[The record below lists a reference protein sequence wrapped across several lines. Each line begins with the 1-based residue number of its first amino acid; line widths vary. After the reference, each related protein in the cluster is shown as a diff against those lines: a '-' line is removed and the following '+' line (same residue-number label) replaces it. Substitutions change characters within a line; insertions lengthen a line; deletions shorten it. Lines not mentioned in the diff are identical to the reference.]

1 MTLRVRLKICC
12 IKSAEEAQI
21 AARAGADALGLVGP
35 MPSGPGT
42 ISYDEA
48 RHIAKTVAPP
58 VSRWLLCSETS
69 ATGLIDA
76 ADQAGV
82 DTLQIVRH
90 LDPSVLQT
98 LARQRPHLRRV
109 QVIHVEDEGTLKRI
123 SDYDAH
129 ANAFLLDS
137 GKPGGATETL
147 GGTGD
152 THDWGI
158 SARFVAASRRPV
170 MLAGG
175 LNAGNIGQAIR
186 AVRPYGIDLCSGVRS
201 GDELDENKL
210 TTFITAL
217 RQAEQD
223 LS

>member
-1 MTLRVRLKICC
+1 MRVRLKICC
-12 IKSAEEAQI
+12 IKSAEEARL
-21 AARAGADALGLVGP
+21 ASAAGADALGLVGP

-42 ISYDEA
+42 ISYEQA
-48 RHIAKTVAPP
+48 RHIARTVAPP
-58 VSRWLLCSETS
+58 VSRWLLSSETS
-69 ATGLIDA
+69 AAGLIDA

-90 LDPSVLQT
+90 LDPQILEE
-98 LARQRPHLRRV
+98 LAGRRPHLRRV
-109 QVIHVEDEGTLKRI
+109 QVIHVEDEGALSLIGAYEAVT
-123 SDYDAH
+123 D
-129 ANAFLLDS
+129 AFLLDS
-137 GKPGGATETL
+137 GKPGAATETL

-152 THDWGI
+152 THDWEI
-158 SARFVAASRRPV
+158 SARFVAATQRPV

-175 LNAGNIGQAIR
+175 LNASNIADAVR
-186 AVRPYGIDLCSGVRS
+186 TVRPYGIDLCSSVRS

-210 TTFITAL
+210 TAFISAL

>member
-1 MTLRVRLKICC
+1 MRVRLKICC
-12 IKSAEEAQI
+12 IKSPDEARR
-21 AARAGADALGLVGP
+21 AALAGADALGLVGP

-42 ISYDEA
+42 ISYEDA
-48 RHIAKTVAPP
+48 RHIARSVAPP
-58 VSRWLLCSETS
+58 VSRWLLSSETRT
-69 ATGLIDA
+69 ADLIDA

-90 LDPSVLQT
+90 LDPQVLEE
-98 LARQRPHLRRV
+98 LAYKRPHLRRV
-109 QVIHVEDEGTLKRI
+109 QVIHVEDEGALDLI
-123 SDYDAH
+123 EAYQDH

-137 GKPGGATETL
+137 GKPSAATETL

-152 THDWGI
+152 THDWDI
-158 SARFVAASRRPV
+158 SARFVAATERPV

-175 LNAGNIGQAIR
+175 LNAGNIAQAVR
-186 AVRPYGIDLCSGVRS
+186 TVRPYGVDLCSSVRT
-201 GDELDENKL
+201 GDELDDNKL